1 MFILDRHP
9 VSRYT
14 YSSMDAW
21 FVNEATASFTT
32 APVYYM
38 EGSALEQKAY
48 LILENGQVFEGRRFG
63 ADGNITGEIVFT
75 TAMTG
80 YLETL
85 TDPSYYGQ
93 MVVQTFPLIGNYGVI
108 PSDFES
114 SQPNVRAYIVR
125 EWCQEPSN
133 FRNEGVLDAFLKSNN
148 IIGLYDIDT
157 RALTRIIREYG
168 VMNARISSSK
178 EDAEAAPDR
187 LKAYKI
193 IEAVPSVSCKEVQRA
208 SGSDADFQVVL
219 WDFGAKANIQRELEK
234 RGCAVTVVPSSAT
247 GDQIAALRP
256 DGVMLS
262 NGPGDPAENT
272 GIIHELNALCE
283 HKIPLF
289 GICLGHQLLAL
300 SQGAKTA
307 KLKYGHRGANQP
319 VKHLGSGRV
328 YITSQ
333 NHGYAVVNDTL
344 PANAV
349 MSFINANDGTSE
361 GIDYTDMPAFSVQFH
376 PEAAGGP
383 LDTAFLFDRFV
394 QMMKEGR

>member
-1 MFILDRHP
+1 
-9 VSRYT
+9 
-14 YSSMDAW
+14 
-21 FVNEATASFTT
+21 
-32 APVYYM
+32 M
-38 EGSALEQKAY
+38 EQTAY
-48 LILENGQVFEGRRFG
+48 LILENGKVFKGKHFG
-63 ADGNITGEIVFT
+63 ASGNITGEIVFT

-114 SQPNVRAYIVR
+114 GMPHLKAYIVR

-157 RALTRIIREYG
+157 RALTKIIREYG
-168 VMNARISSSK
+168 VMNARITSSK
-178 EDAEAAPDR
+178 EDAEAAANV
-187 LKAYKI
+187 LKSYI
-193 IEAVPSVSCKEVQRA
+193 IKDAVSSVSCNQVLSARTA
-208 SGSDADFQVVL
+208 DAKHRVVL
-219 WDFGAKANIQRELEK
+219 WDFGAKENIRRELEK
-234 RGCAVTVVPSSAT
+234 RGCAVTVVPSST
-247 GDQIAALRP
+247 TAAEITDMKP

-272 GIIHELNALCE
+272 KIIEELHKLCDT
-283 HKIPLF
+283 KVPLF

-319 VKHLGSGRV
+319 VKELSSGRV
-328 YITSQ
+328 FITSQ
-333 NHGYAVVNDTL
+333 NHGYAVLSDTL
-344 PANAV
+344 PENAV

-361 GIDYTDMPAFSVQFH
+361 GINYTDMSAFSVQFH
-376 PEAAGGP
+376 PEASAGP
-383 LDTAFLFDRFV
+383 LDTGFLFDRFM
-394 QMMKEGR
+394 QMMKGE

>member
-1 MFILDRHP
+1 
-9 VSRYT
+9 
-14 YSSMDAW
+14 
-21 FVNEATASFTT
+21 
-32 APVYYM
+32 M
-38 EGSALEQKAY
+38 EQTAY
-48 LILENGQVFEGRRFG
+48 LVLENGKTFQGKRFG
-63 ADGNITGEIVFT
+63 ATGDITGEIVFT

-114 SQPNVRAYIVR
+114 RRPQLKAYIVR

-133 FRNEGVLDAFLKSNN
+133 FRNEGVLDAFLKSNH
-148 IIGLYDIDT
+148 IVGLYDIDT
-157 RALTRIIREYG
+157 RALTKIIREYG
-168 VMNARISSSK
+168 VMNARITSSR
-178 EDAEAAPDR
+178 EDTETAPAK
-187 LKAYKI
+187 LKAYA
-193 IEAVPSVSCKEVQRA
+193 IEDAVPSVSCSNPLSPKTAEAERR
-208 SGSDADFQVVL
+208 VVL
-219 WDFGAKANIQRELEK
+219 WDFGAKENIRRELER
-234 RGCAVTVVPSSAT
+234 RGCAVTVVPSGT
-247 GDQIAALRP
+247 TAAEITAMHP

-272 GIIHELNALCE
+272 AVIRELHKLCDT
-283 HKIPLF
+283 KVPLF

-319 VKHLGSGRV
+319 VKELATGRV

-344 PANAV
+344 PGNAV
-349 MSFINANDGTSE
+349 MSFVNANDGTSE
-361 GIDYTDMPAFSVQFH
+361 GITYTDMPAFSVQFH
-376 PEAAGGP
+376 PEASAGP
-383 LDTAFLFDRFV
+383 HDTAFLFDRFL
-394 QMMKEGR
+394 QLMKGEK